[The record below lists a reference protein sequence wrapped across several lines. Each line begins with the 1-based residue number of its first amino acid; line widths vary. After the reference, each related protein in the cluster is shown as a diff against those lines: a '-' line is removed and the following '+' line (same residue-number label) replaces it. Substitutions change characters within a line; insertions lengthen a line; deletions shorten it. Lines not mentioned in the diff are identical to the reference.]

1 MQQIVRISFSFVFL
15 SFFVLC
21 DNVALDIPK
30 GDACYPL
37 GSAAC
42 YCKDAR
48 KGRKKILALGNEKKN
63 MLFFLHFARFF
74 VSLSTFY

>member
-21 DNVALDIPK
+21 DNVA
-30 GDACYPL
+30 
-37 GSAAC
+37 
-42 YCKDAR
+42 
-48 KGRKKILALGNEKKN
+48 KILAFDNKN
-63 MLFFLHFARFF
+63 KTNFILYCSHLI

>member
-30 GDACYPL
+30 GDAT
-37 GSAAC
+37 
-42 YCKDAR
+42 
-48 KGRKKILALGNEKKN
+48 KGTQEDTCVRQ
-63 MLFFLHFARFF
+63 
-74 VSLSTFY
+74 